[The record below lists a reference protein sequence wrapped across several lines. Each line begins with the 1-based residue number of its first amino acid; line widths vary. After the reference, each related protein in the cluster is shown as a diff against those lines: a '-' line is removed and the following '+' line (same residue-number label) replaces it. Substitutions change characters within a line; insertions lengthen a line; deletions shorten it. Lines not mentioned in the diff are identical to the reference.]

1 MKNRMT
7 VNMDDV
13 SKPYLEKLYST
24 VLGRVF
30 LKILISPI
38 VSKFVGFCLDRK
50 ISKVLIPGFI
60 RNNHIDIALYED
72 REYTSFNDFFTREK
86 KSEYKTFNEDRNV
99 FISPCDAYLSVYQLN
114 EKNSFKIKN
123 VIYSVDSLI
132 EDDKAADEFKDGLCL
147 IFRLSVDD
155 YHRYCYVDSGY
166 KSDNHYIKGV
176 LHTVQ
181 PIAVVGEKALVK
193 NSREYTFLFTD
204 NFGKIVQ
211 VEIGA
216 LLVGRIKNHHGAQ
229 GIIKGQEK
237 GFFEY
242 GGSTIVLL
250 LKKDVLI
257 VDNELLENSSKGIE
271 TKVKYGES
279 IGVSPKYNKPIF

>member
-1 MKNRMT
+1 MEKQGVIYILTNPSFPEYVKIGYADDIDKRLQQLNRSECIPFAFRVYAT
-7 VNMDDV
+7 YEVNSRLSD
-13 SKPYLEKLYST
+13 
-24 VLGRVF
+24 
-30 LKILISPI
+30 LKIHSI
-38 VSKFVGFCLDRK
+38 
-50 ISKVLIPGFI
+50 
-60 RNNHIDIALYED
+60 IDKLNPNLRSIENFNGHKRV
-72 REYTSFNDFFTREK
+72 REFYAMSAE
-86 KSEYKTFNEDRNV
+86 
-99 FISPCDAYLSVYQLN
+99 DAYSILEAIAEIHGCSDKL
-114 EKNSFKIKN
+114 KLATMS
-123 VIYSVDSLI
+123 

-181 PIAVVGEKALVK
+181 PVAVVGEKALVK

-229 GIIKGQEK
+229 EIIKGQEK

-250 LKKDVLI
+250 LKKEFFI
-257 VDNELLENSSKGIE
+257 
-271 TKVKYGES
+271 
-279 IGVSPKYNKPIF
+279 